1 MFPKNR
7 GKTPKMDG
15 ENNGKTLS
23 LWIQVAALNV
33 RETMLVP
40 RFVGISFDRI
50 FVT

>member
-1 MFPKNR
+1 MKVHLVR
-7 GKTPKMDG
+7 
-15 ENNGKTLS
+15 E
-23 LWIQVAALNV
+23 I